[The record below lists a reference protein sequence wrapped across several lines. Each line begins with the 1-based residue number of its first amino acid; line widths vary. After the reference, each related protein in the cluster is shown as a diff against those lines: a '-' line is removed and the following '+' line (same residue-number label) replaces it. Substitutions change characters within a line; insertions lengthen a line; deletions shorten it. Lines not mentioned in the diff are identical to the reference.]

1 MSGDFHYVVPGVRML
16 VGSMFDNDFGG
27 DGARSVGLGRTY
39 VLARGT
45 PLNPSARSEGL
56 G

>member
-1 MSGDFHYVVPGVRML
+1 MPSDFHYVVPGVRML
-16 VGSMFDNDFGG
+16 VGNMFDNDSGG
-27 DGARSVGLGRTY
+27 DRARSVGLGRTY

-45 PLNPSARSEGL
+45 LLNPSARSEGL